1 MALGNLI
8 GKISWSGKRFE
19 IWIENWTTIQV
30 FIGKKKDFLRLLIKD
45 EDLPSKFEHFLFKSD
60 ELKQ

>member
-1 MALGNLI
+1 MVRDL
-8 GKISWSGKRFE
+8 RFE

-30 FIGKKKDFLRLLIKD
+30 FIGKKKILRLLIQD
-45 EDLPSKFEHFLFKSD
+45 EDLPSKFEHLLFKFD